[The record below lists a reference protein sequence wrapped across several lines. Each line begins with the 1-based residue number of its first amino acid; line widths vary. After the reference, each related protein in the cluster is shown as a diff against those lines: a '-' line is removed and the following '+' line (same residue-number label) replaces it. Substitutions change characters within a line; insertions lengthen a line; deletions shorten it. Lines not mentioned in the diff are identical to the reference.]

1 MKNMEPRKIKMP
13 ISDELREKVRIS
25 DKCIVVI
32 YLLDTVV
39 LAQVEKMLFRAMEY
53 AREEG
58 IFKREVKRDMNE
70 IKKIIDRR
78 RLGNAGNAIECYLDV
93 LNEMLPQSKVRFN
106 TYGMRPEDYL
116 LSVFIRRSGKVLQ
129 TTEDDFELMIARNG
143 FSHAKLLA
151 SISMIYGLCFKVIE
165 IHDAQ
170 YHLLMQS
177 YSASDLMLTNGG
189 GLWKYIEVRINNARS
204 NEPLLKRIITLSSAV
219 MKRLSIDREFV
230 VDIAYEKQMESS
242 IVAMRSVLSGEELNE
257 LADKTL
263 TQMAMDYTEFYLA
276 CLRMDMLEDGK
287 VDKHYR
293 KTLSRYVGEERVDEL
308 LLELSRVEPMRE
320 EEDLIDL
327 QQRLPDGS
335 EESAIRKFRNAV
347 MKISSS

>member
-1 MKNMEPRKIKMP
+1 MNSRKIKMP
-13 ISDELREKVRIS
+13 ISDELKEKIGIS
-25 DKCIVVI
+25 DKCIVMI

-58 IFKREVKRDMNE
+58 IFKREVKRDLNE

-151 SISMIYGLCFKVIE
+151 SLSMIYGLCFKVIE
-165 IHDAQ
+165 IHEAQ

-204 NEPLLKRIITLSSAV
+204 NEPLLKRIITLSSSV
-219 MKRLSIDREFV
+219 IKRLSIDREFV
-230 VDIAYEKQMESS
+230 VDIAYEQQMESS

-308 LLELSRVEPMRE
+308 LDELSRVEPMRE

-335 EESAIRKFRNAV
+335 EKSAMRKFRSEV

>member
-1 MKNMEPRKIKMP
+1 MNSRKIKMP
-13 ISDELREKVRIS
+13 ISDDLKEKIGIS
-25 DKCIVVI
+25 DKCIVMI

-39 LAQVEKMLFRAMEY
+39 FARVEKMFFSAIKY

-58 IFKREVKRDMNE
+58 VYQREVKRDLNE

-78 RLGNAGNAIECYLDV
+78 RLSNAGNAIECYLDI

-116 LSVFIRRSGKVLQ
+116 LSVFVRRSGKVLQ
-129 TTEDDFELMIARNG
+129 TTEDDFEVMIARNG

-151 SISMIYGLCFKVIE
+151 ALSMIYGLCFKTLD

-177 YSASDLMLTNGG
+177 YSASELMLTNGG
-189 GLWKYIEVRINNARS
+189 GLWKYVETRINNSRA
-204 NEPLLKRIITLSSAV
+204 NEPLLKRIITLSSSV
-219 MKRLSIDREFV
+219 MKRLSIDREWV
-230 VDIAYEKQMESS
+230 NDIAYEQQMESS
-242 IVAMRSVLSGEELNE
+242 IVAMRSILSGEELNE
-257 LADKTL
+257 LTDKTL

-308 LLELSRVEPMRE
+308 LDELSRVEPMRE
-320 EEDLIDL
+320 EEDLIGL

>member
-1 MKNMEPRKIKMP
+1 MEPRKIKMP
-13 ISDELREKVRIS
+13 ISDDLREKVQIS

-58 IFKREVKRDMNE
+58 IFQREVKRDMNE

-129 TTEDDFELMIARNG
+129 TTEDDFEVMIARNG
-143 FSHAKLLA
+143 FSHAKMLA

-189 GLWKYIEVRINNARS
+189 GLWKYIEVRINNARV
-204 NEPLLKRIITLSSAV
+204 NEPLLKRIITLSSSV

-230 VDIAYEKQMESS
+230 NDIAYEQQMESS
-242 IVAMRSVLSGEELNE
+242 VVAMRSVLSGEELNE

-263 TQMAMDYTEFYLA
+263 TQMTMDYTEFYLA

-308 LLELSRVEPMRE
+308 LDELSRVEPMRE

-335 EESAIRKFRNAV
+335 EESAMRKFRSEV